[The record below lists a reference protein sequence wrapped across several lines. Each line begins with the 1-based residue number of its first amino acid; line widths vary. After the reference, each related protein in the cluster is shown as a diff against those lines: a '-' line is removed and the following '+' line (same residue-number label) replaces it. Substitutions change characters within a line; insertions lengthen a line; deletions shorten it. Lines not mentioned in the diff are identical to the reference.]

1 MLPMKYFLFI
11 LFTFLITV
19 SKGQTFTWTTTSGWG
34 IGNVNGGTN
43 NVVENSIDTDTYG
56 QELTANLP
64 VAAGSAYLTL
74 DFELFMQHCNL
85 SPIGCDNLNDY
96 LGVYFN
102 GVQYFTIQSLH
113 SGTYGG
119 AIIPYNGGQIINTPA
134 NINSPIVG
142 PFNDMGHAI
151 LKIPI
156 TGLSAG
162 GYPLSFKYIG
172 HDDWRILFNG
182 VGISV
187 ALSSYAASVCSGNN
201 STSIIAT
208 PSATGGDVNSL
219 SYQWRSSAN
228 GGITW
233 NNLSDGGVYS
243 GSTTSTLQLTNVD
256 FSYNAYKYSCLVSVT
271 GPNSSVATGVST
283 PFTLSVNANKTAG
296 VASSNPILCI
306 NTLLPNI
313 TIATTGATGIGT
325 ATGLPAGVNASFS
338 NNTIT
343 ISGIPTESGVFDYSI
358 PLIGGCG
365 IVNGTGRITVNS
377 LTASVIIVSNANNNS
392 ICSGASVTFTATPTN
407 GGTSPSYQWRK
418 GGGNIPGET
427 ASTYTTTTLAS
438 GDILSV
444 VMTSNASPCL
454 TGSPATSNSITITV
468 NPAPNIIITE
478 TDNSGNTND
487 DNKICIG
494 ASVTL
499 TASGATTYSWISG
512 EPTAAITKSPAITTT
527 YTVTGA
533 NSNACINTAT
543 KTVVVNALPIISIT
557 PTDNSGTI
565 NNDAIICAGSSAT
578 LTASGAL
585 TYSWNSAETTTA
597 ITKSPATNT
606 TYTVTGTDANGCVAS
621 QNASVTVSSIPVVT
635 LSNASF
641 CLGSTATLNAIPL
654 IQISL
659 GNFGPIIPIA
669 YTYNW
674 TVPAGAS
681 QPGNV
686 PSFSTTTAGTYKVY
700 ITNTATNCQSAE
712 VTGIVTT
719 ILPITGTASVCNGAQ
734 TQLTG
739 SGTPAVSN
747 PWTSSNPAKATVSS
761 TGLVTGVAV
770 GTTNITYTN
779 ADGCSVNTLVTVNA
793 LPAISGALS
802 VCSSAQTQL
811 TGSGTPATINAWTS
825 SNTATA
831 TVSSTGLV
839 TGILAGTTTITYTN
853 SAGCSAN
860 AVFTVNVLA
869 AITGTTVVC
878 SGAQTQLTGSGT
890 PANNNP
896 WTSSNTANATIGNTG
911 LVTGVL
917 AGTSTITYT
926 NAVGCSAN
934 AVVTV
939 NALPVITGV
948 LSICSG
954 AQTQLTGSAIAATSN
969 AWTSSNTSTAT
980 VNTTGLVTGVAAG
993 TATITYTNA
1002 VGCSQIASFTVKAL
1016 PTISGVLAVCKG
1028 AQTQLT
1034 GSGTA
1039 ATSNAWTSSN
1049 PLTASVSNA
1058 GWVTGILAGTSTITY
1073 TNSLSCSQNAVI
1085 TVKALP
1091 VIDNITTNTCTGSQ
1105 FSYTP
1110 PNGFNGDVVPLGTT
1124 YSWANPIVTGA
1135 ITGGGAGTNMAAIE
1149 GSLVSPSNLS
1159 QTAIYTVTPSAAG
1172 CIGNTFSLSVVV
1184 HPIPATPV
1192 ITASSS
1198 TTFCIGGTVN
1208 LSSNAATGNQWYK
1221 NGVAIHLAT
1230 GTLLDVAD
1238 AGSYTIVVSLN
1249 GCSSAASTPSIVTVN
1264 QLPVIS
1270 VSSVPANAA
1279 VCAGSAASLTASGAA
1294 SYNWSGGVVNGV
1306 SFIPSQTDVYT
1317 VTGTD
1322 VNGCTNTKTATI
1334 IVNPLPPIP
1343 VVNNISYCQND
1354 LSKPL
1359 LAKPVNSNTINW
1371 YHLPTGGIAI
1381 ATPNP
1386 NTLVPGIDSFYVT
1399 QTNALGCESPRA
1411 TLVVT
1416 VHALPIDSILTPIQ
1430 DFICNGSSIS
1440 LLASN
1445 NYSYQWFNNGVAI
1458 TGATSNSYLAY
1469 LGGTYSFQMTS
1480 QFGCTSNSSNSKSI
1494 QLIKKPSVNFTYDSR
1509 CLNALIQFVNTSNFA
1524 NSGNILWKW
1533 DFGNGSIAS
1542 LKEGFY
1548 AYPAIG
1554 NYTVTLTATPSDC
1567 PLLADSIKQIFMIEA
1582 PVTGVNYGAVNAK
1595 AKVPYL
1601 LKAREIGKTYLWDP
1615 FTGLSNPSSPNP
1627 TASLT
1632 AEQRYTVRITNN
1644 AGCVTQDSI
1653 LVRIFNDYTV
1663 FVPSGFSPDGD
1674 GVNDKLTPLLVGV
1687 REMKSFR
1694 MYNRWGQLLYQT
1706 TDKNA
1711 GWNGTFNGKQQ
1722 VSETYVWVVEAI
1734 DEDGKTI
1741 QKTGKTTLIR

>member
-1 MLPMKYFLFI
+1 MKYLLQLFI
-11 LFTFLITV
+11 LLVLVILCQPKQLNAQRTGISIFCPDF
-19 SKGQTFTWTTTSGWG
+19 STTYQNGWQKNNDAVYTSPN
-34 IGNVNGGTN
+34 ILR
-43 NVVENSIDTDTYG
+43 
-56 QELTANLP
+56 LTPATQSQK
-64 VAAGSAYLTL
+64 GSA
-74 DFELFMQHCNL
+74 FWKQ
-85 SPIGCDNLNDY
+85 
-96 LGVYFN
+96 
-102 GVQYFTIQSLH
+102 
-113 SGTYGG
+113 
-119 AIIPYNGGQIINTPA
+119 
-134 NINSPIVG
+134 
-142 PFNDMGHAI
+142 
-151 LKIPI
+151 K
-156 TGLSAG
+156 
-162 GYPLSFKYIG
+162 
-172 HDDWRILFNG
+172 
-182 VGISV
+182 V
-187 ALSSYAASVCSGNN
+187 ALSADFSFSFFFTFKISGGHADGLAFCIQQADNTAGSVGQGIGYGGIAGKSLAIEYDTYHNAPGDPNNNHIAFDYNGILHDGNGYTLFQNALPYVNATILDGNTGTALALTDGNLKYSWIDYDGTTGTLEVRISNTGSRPIATTLSIAGLNLAANFLNSDVFFGFTAATGNEFENHDIYSAYATNKYDPIIDTTLYKQGTAFINLSSSNNINNCTNPTSTITLLATDQNNNPITNTPLNISLDAGTASLSSNTVTTDNTGSATFILSNVSSANVTARVTDPAVGAFGTVTVTGINLVN
-201 STSIIAT
+201 PVNISIIANPADAT
-208 PSATGGDVNSL
+208 ICNGSSATLTVNGASGTNL
-219 SYQWRSSAN
+219 V
-228 GGITW
+228 W
-233 NNLSDGGVYS
+233 N
-243 GSTTSTLQLTNVD
+243 TSE
-256 FSYNAYKYSCLVSVT
+256 
-271 GPNSSVATGVST
+271 
-283 PFTLSVNANKTAG
+283 
-296 VASSNPILCI
+296 
-306 NTLLPNI
+306 
-313 TIATTGATGIGT
+313 T
-325 ATGLPAGVNASFS
+325 ATS
-338 NNTIT
+338 IT
-343 ISGIPTESGVFDYSI
+343 
-358 PLIGGCG
+358 
-365 IVNGTGRITVNS
+365 
-377 LTASVIIVSNANNNS
+377 
-392 ICSGASVTFTATPTN
+392 
-407 GGTSPSYQWRK
+407 TSPS
-418 GGGNIPGET
+418 GT
-427 ASTYTTTTLAS
+427 TTYTVT
-438 GDILSV
+438 
-444 VMTSNASPCL
+444 
-454 TGSPATSNSITITV
+454 ATDANGCTDTKSKTITV
-468 NPAPNIIITE
+468 NPLPNIIITE
-478 TDNSGNTND
+478 TDNSGTAND
-487 DNKICIG
+487 DKICIG

-499 TASGATTYSWISG
+499 TASGATTYSWIST
-512 EPTAAITKSPAITTT
+512 ESTAAITKSPAITTT
-527 YTVTGA
+527 YSVTGA
-533 NSNACINTAT
+533 NSSGCINTAT
-543 KTVVVNALPIISIT
+543 KTVVVNALPIISIS

-578 LTASGAL
+578 LTASGAS
-585 TYSWNSAETTTA
+585 TYSWNSGETTTA
-597 ITKSPATNT
+597 ITKSPATNS
-606 TYTVTGTDANGCVAS
+606 TYTVTGTDGNGCVAT
-621 QNASVTVSSIPVVT
+621 QNASVTVSSIPVVS

-654 IQISL
+654 IQISVF
-659 GNFGPIIPIA
+659 NPGPIIPIA

-674 TVPAGAS
+674 TVPAGAAP
-681 QPGNV
+681 QGNV
-686 PSFSTTTAGTYKVY
+686 PSFSTNTAGAYKVY

-719 ILPITGTASVCNGAQ
+719 ILPISGTTAICNGAQ

-739 SGTPAVSN
+739 SGTPATSN
-747 PWTSSNPAKATVSS
+747 AWTSSNPAKATVSS
-761 TGLVTGVAV
+761 TGLVTGIAV

-779 ADGCSVNTLVTVNA
+779 SDGCSVTALVTVNA
-793 LPAISGALS
+793 LPTISGTLS

-811 TGSGTPATINAWTS
+811 TGSGTPATINAWAS

-853 SAGCSAN
+853 SAGCSVN
-860 AVFTVNVLA
+860 AVFTVNVLP
-869 AITGTTVVC
+869 AISGTTVVC
-878 SGAQTQLTGSGT
+878 FGAQTQLTGSGT

-896 WTSSNTANATIGNTG
+896 WTSSNTANATVGNTG

-954 AQTQLTGSAIAATSN
+954 AQTQLTGSATAATVN
-969 AWTSSNTSTAT
+969 AWTSSNTAT
-980 VNTTGLVTGVAAG
+980 VSVSNAGLVTGVLAG
-993 TATITYTNA
+993 TSTITYTNSL
-1002 VGCSQIASFTVKAL
+1002 GCSANALVTVKAL

-1034 GSGTA
+1034 GSATA
-1039 ATSNAWTSSN
+1039 AANNAWTSSN
-1049 PLTASVSNA
+1049 PLIASVSNA

-1073 TNSLSCSQNAVI
+1073 TNALSCSQNAVI

-1091 VIDNITTNTCTGSQ
+1091 VIDNITTNTCTGSP

-1110 PNGFNGDVVPLGTT
+1110 PNGFNGDIVPIGTD
-1124 YSWANPIVTGA
+1124 YSWGIPIVTGA
-1135 ITGGGAGTNMAAIE
+1135 ITGGVAATNLSAIE
-1149 GSLVSPSNLS
+1149 GNLVSPSNLL
-1159 QTAIYTVTPSAAG
+1159 QAATYTVTPSAAG
-1172 CIGNTFSLSVVV
+1172 CVGNNFNLTVAV

-1192 ITASSS
+1192 ITASGL
-1198 TTFCIGGTVN
+1198 TTFCIGGTVS
-1208 LSSNAATGNQWYK
+1208 LSSNAATGNQWFK
-1221 NGVAIHLAT
+1221 NGVAINLAT

-1249 GCSSAASTPSIVTVN
+1249 GCSSAASIPTMVTIN
-1264 QLPVIS
+1264 LLPVIS
-1270 VSSVPANAA
+1270 VNSVPANAS
-1279 VCAGSAASLTASGAA
+1279 VCAGSAASLTASGAV
-1294 SYNWSGGVVNGV
+1294 SYSWSGGIVNGV
-1306 SFIPSQTDVYT
+1306 SFIPTQTNVYT

-1354 LSKPL
+1354 LSVSL
-1359 LAKPVNSNTINW
+1359 LATPINPNIIRW
-1371 YHLPTGGIAI
+1371 YRVATGGLAI
-1381 ATPNP
+1381 ATPKP
-1386 NTLVPGIDSFYVT
+1386 TTLVPSIDSFYVT

-1411 TLVVT
+1411 TLVVII
-1416 VHALPIDSILTPIQ
+1416 HALPIDSILTPIQ
-1430 DFICNGSSIS
+1430 NFICNGSSIS

-1445 NYSYQWFNNGVAI
+1445 NYSYRWFNNGVAI

-1509 CLNALIQFVNTSNFA
+1509 CLNALVQFVNTSNFA

-1615 FTGLSNPSSPNP
+1615 FTGLSNPASQNP

-1674 GVNDKLTPLLVGV
+1674 GINDKLTPLLVGV

-1694 MYNRWGQLLYQT
+1694 IYNRWGQLLYQT

-1711 GWNGTFNGKQQ
+1711 GWNGTYNGKQQ